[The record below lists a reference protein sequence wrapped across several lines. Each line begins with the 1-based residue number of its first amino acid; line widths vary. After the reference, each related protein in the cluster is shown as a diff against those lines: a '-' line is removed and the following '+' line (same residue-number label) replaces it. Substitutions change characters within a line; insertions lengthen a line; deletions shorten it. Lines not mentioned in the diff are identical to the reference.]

1 MDQVYKEFCE
11 DYKDAES
18 DVQKVHRAMELIK
31 KITNG
36 ETNGFVNKKIQMYT
50 LFSVMFD
57 FVENNIDVSES
68 VIQMF
73 LTFEQCYTIFK
84 NEYDLQGETEEE
96 RKVLEYLKKYK
107 LASSE
112 GVNKL
117 SNRMIRF
124 EVLKKIL
131 LQFDSIES
139 KVFEL
144 IKQRMEELVE

>member
-1 MDQVYKEFCE
+1 
-11 DYKDAES
+11 
-18 DVQKVHRAMELIK
+18 MELIK

>member
-1 MDQVYKEFCE
+1 MRGQ
-11 DYKDAES
+11 S
-18 DVQKVHRAMELIK
+18 
-31 KITNG
+31 
-36 ETNGFVNKKIQMYT
+36 
-50 LFSVMFD
+50 LFRF
-57 FVENNIDVSES
+57 
-68 VIQMF
+68 
-73 LTFEQCYTIFK
+73 
-84 NEYDLQGETEEE
+84 YDLQGETEEE

-139 KVFEL
+139 EVFEL

>member
-1 MDQVYKEFCE
+1 
-11 DYKDAES
+11 
-18 DVQKVHRAMELIK
+18 
-31 KITNG
+31 
-36 ETNGFVNKKIQMYT
+36 
-50 LFSVMFD
+50 MFD

>member
-1 MDQVYKEFCE
+1 MNYVVRKLEINDIKELSKIMKKAFLSEPWIE
-11 DYKDAES
+11 DWNEQSCFERLNILCSIPTSFSFTLVNENNEICGAAIGY
-18 DVQKVHRAMELIK
+18 VIP
-31 KITNG
+31 
-36 ETNGFVNKKIQMYT
+36 FVN
-50 LFSVMFD
+50 
-57 FVENNIDVSES
+57 
-68 VIQMF
+68 
-73 LTFEQCYTIFK
+73 K